1 MLLEHPDCA
10 PDRLVSL
17 RRIIAGG
24 AEAPGAL
31 HMRMKERLPDVD
43 LVIAYG
49 STETGHVISQQPRE
63 RSVKPG
69 SLGRIGPRYRLK
81 VFTAPGDEAAP
92 GEIGEIA
99 TFGPHLLDGYLG
111 EDAETAAYFKSG
123 DGWGWTGD
131 LGFIDKDG
139 VVTLAG
145 RAKDLIISGGI
156 NVYPAEIETPLMTHP
171 DVADCAAFGLP
182 DEKWGELPAAAVVL
196 RPEAQAG
203 ERDLIDHAAR
213 SLARFKRPRR
223 IFFVAEL
230 PRTAGGKILRARLWE
245 LAESR
250 N

>member
-1 MLLEHPDCA
+1 
-10 PDRLVSL
+10 
-17 RRIIAGG
+17 
-24 AEAPGAL
+24 
-31 HMRMKERLPDVD
+31 MRMKERLPDVD